1 MKHIPA
7 FESFLN
13 ESLNEGKMTINQ
25 SMDKAVRTPYGKG
38 GPRTTIVLGKTSSGL
53 AVTLNGEFVDTKKD
67 MYFTNP
73 TSQDKEEAQ
82 EMIQFH
88 HDRLTGGIN
97 KEKLAALLMNMTESK
112 DIINEAVNP
121 EMDKK
126 VKKFI
131 KGIADD
137 FEYSEDNA
145 VMAVIEALKRLGH
158 EKHIK

>member
-1 MKHIPA
+1 MIHLPT

-13 ESLNEGKMTINQ
+13 EGKMAIN
-25 SMDKAVRTPYGKG
+25 SEMDKAVKTPYGKG
-38 GPRTTIVLGKTSSGL
+38 GPRTTVILGKTSSGL
-53 AVTLNGEFVDTKKD
+53 AVTLNGDFVDAKANK
-67 MYFTNP
+67 YVTNP
-73 TSQDKEEAQ
+73 TEQDKGEAQ

-88 HDRLTGGIN
+88 HDRLTGGWN
-97 KEKLAALLMNMTESK
+97 KEKLAALLINMTESK
-112 DIINEAVNP
+112 DTINEAVNP

-137 FEYSEDNA
+137 FEYGEDDA
-145 VMAVIEALKRLGH
+145 VMAIIEALKRLGH